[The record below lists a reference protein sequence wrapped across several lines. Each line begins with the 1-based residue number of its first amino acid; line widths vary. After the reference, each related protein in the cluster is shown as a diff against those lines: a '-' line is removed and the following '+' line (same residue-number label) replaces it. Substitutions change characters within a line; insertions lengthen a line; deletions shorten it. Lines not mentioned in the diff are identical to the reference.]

1 MYIPV
6 GEAGISE
13 GKFERPLPVDRTPF
27 SLSVCMQAN
36 KHMKNVTQVLT
47 STIHSPWES
56 THLVTQ
62 SRASL

>member
-27 SLSVCMQAN
+27 SLAVCMQV
-36 KHMKNVTQVLT
+36 KQTHEKCHT
-47 STIHSPWES
+47 STN
-56 THLVTQ
+56 
-62 SRASL
+62 